1 MTCVHG
7 DLRQVI
13 FNGKNEIL
21 FKIPNFCICD
31 PIFERNY
38 DDIKNKNKTKVLL
51 KINLNYIFISIP
63 KLNKKNNKKNGL
75 FQR

>member
-38 DDIKNKNKTKVLL
+38 DDIKNKNE
-51 KINLNYIFISIP
+51 NISE
-63 KLNKKNNKKNGL
+63 KNIVFTVETYL
-75 FQR
+75 S

>member
-38 DDIKNKNKTKVLL
+38 DDIKNKNEKKE
-51 KINLNYIFISIP
+51 
-63 KLNKKNNKKNGL
+63 KKNWKYNE
-75 FQR
+75 